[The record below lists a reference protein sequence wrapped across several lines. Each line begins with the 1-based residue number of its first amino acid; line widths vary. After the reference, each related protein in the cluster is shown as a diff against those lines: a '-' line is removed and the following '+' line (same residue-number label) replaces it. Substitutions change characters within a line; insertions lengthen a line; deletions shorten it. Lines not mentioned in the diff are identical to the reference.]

1 MHLPELNEKDRKLS
15 SHAEH
20 RYARMLGYKRELELL
35 QYLKKTYP
43 YESLNFKKGTWKDT
57 YDIYGRM
64 GNFDMVG
71 YDARYRLI
79 LGHKRFCRDHKE
91 VQARTGIKG
100 YIVFFWMN
108 EYYFLPV
115 STKLLC
121 RKKVPTITAKLLGRC
136 VKHPDGYLETNY
148 TPTLKVEDAIKELA
162 NYYRRHPERMPGW
175 MAEDEYIQPPV
186 GLPYKTGRKI
196 IRKTP
201 IYTPSLTSPSNMGQ
215 NG

>member
-1 MHLPELNEKDRKLS
+1 MYLPELNEKDRKLS

-43 YESLNFKKGTWKDT
+43 YEALNFKKGTWKDT

-71 YDARYRLI
+71 YDSRYRLI
-79 LGHKRFCRDHKE
+79 LGHKRFCKDHKE
-91 VQARTGIKG
+91 VQAKTGIKG
-100 YIVFFWMN
+100 YIVFKWMN

-121 RKKVPTITAKLLGRC
+121 HKKVPTITAKLLGRC
-136 VKHPDGYLETNY
+136 VKHPDGYEETNLPAARNQDLSESLDKLISFY
-148 TPTLKVEDAIKELA
+148 IK
-162 NYYRRHPERMPGW
+162 HPESIPNYRI
-175 MAEDEYIQPPV
+175 EDEYRQPIN
-186 GLPYKTGRKI
+186 GLPWKTGRKVLI
-196 IRKTP
+196 KC
-201 IYTPSLTSPSNMGQ
+201 
-215 NG
+215 